1 MKKIAALL
9 FVLFV
14 FSLHAYAKPTVS
26 VLEYN
31 GRIDFTQKDTAPR
44 LIWQGTIIKA
54 RFFGSE
60 LALGFEDIQGTVFFD
75 VTIDGKVTLLK
86 AKNGWLD
93 VPFTTHHKKHS
104 ITLVK
109 RTEASVGHVGF
120 LGIKTQG
127 KVVALQKAQQPLP
140 RNAVRFMFYGDSI
153 TAGAC
158 NEDGT
163 TDQWEDFSTHNSSK
177 SYAALTAAS
186 LGADYRN
193 ISVSGMGISAG
204 YQSYITEQVWNRL
217 YPNPQAP
224 LADVSDWQADVV
236 FLNFGEN
243 DDSFTHNQQV
253 DFPIDYAK
261 KYIQLV
267 RNIRKTY
274 PDSTIVILRGGM
286 YGGAKSKRLRA
297 PWAHVVKVLKSEDKN
312 IHHYVFEH
320 WSNLHPRV
328 SDHKKM
334 AQELVAW
341 INKNNIVKKYGKK
354 ET

>member
-1 MKKIAALL
+1 ML
-9 FVLFV
+9 FI
-14 FSLHAYAKPTVS
+14 FSLHAHAKLTVP

-31 GRIDFTQKDTAPR
+31 GRIDFTQKGAAPR
-44 LIWQGTIIKA
+44 LIWQGTLIKA
-54 RFFGSE
+54 RFSGAK
-60 LALGFEDIQGTVFFD
+60 LALGFEGIQGAAFFD
-75 VTIDGKVTLLK
+75 VTIDGKTTLLK
-86 AKNGWLD
+86 AKNGWID
-93 VPFTTHHKKHS
+93 IPFTSHHKKHK

-127 KVVALQKAQQPLP
+127 KVAALHKTLQPMLG
-140 RNAVRFMFYGDSI
+140 NAVRFMFYGDSI

-158 NEDGT
+158 NEDGAN
-163 TDQWEDFSTHNSSK
+163 DQWENFATHNGSK
-177 SYAALTAAS
+177 SYAALTAA
-186 LGADYRN
+186 LIGADYRN

-204 YQSYITEQVWNRL
+204 YQPYITEQVWNRL

-224 LADVSDWQADVV
+224 LADVSNWQADVV

-267 RNIRKTY
+267 RDIRKTY
-274 PDSTIVILRGGM
+274 PGSAIVILRGGM
-286 YGGAKSKRLRA
+286 YGGAKSKRLRT
-297 PWAHVVKVLKSEDKN
+297 PWEHVVKVLEGEDKN
-312 IHHYVFEH
+312 VHHFVFEH

-334 AQELVAW
+334 ALELVAW
-341 INKNNIVKKYGKK
+341 VNKNNIVKKYGKK